1 MNKKTIIEELKNLD
15 VDLAILVNNIDNSE
29 YMKLEGALN
38 CRYEGGTTR
47 FYKRIGKKQAY
58 LSSEQGPEIR
68 NLCRKQYYTRLMK
81 AAKKERIQI
90 SRCLAILESG
100 TGMTDIDDVL
110 STLSEP
116 VRRIVKPLGIT
127 DEGFAARWLKEMKKG
142 RNRSHE
148 INSPMKA
155 PDGTTMKSKSEIIIA
170 NRLHS
175 FDIPYVYEE
184 RVTFDDGDHF
194 IYPDFIVLNKRTRKQ
209 YYWEH
214 FGKISDEDYVNK
226 QQIKLE
232 QYARNNIFPGDG
244 LLVSFESKERSLS
257 TEYVDLMIKKYL
269 L

>member
-1 MNKKTIIEELKNLD
+1 MNKKTIVEELKNLD
-15 VDLAILVNNIDNSE
+15 ADLAILVNNIENSD

-47 FYKRIGKKQAY
+47 FYRRIGRKQFY

-68 NLCRKQYYTRLMK
+68 NLCRKQYYMRLMD

-90 SRCLAILESG
+90 SRCLGILGSENGIS
-100 TGMTDIDDVL
+100 DIDDVF

-116 VRRIVKPLGIT
+116 VRETIKPVGLT
-127 DEGFAARWLKEMKKG
+127 DEGYAALWLKEMKKG
-142 RNRSHE
+142 RNRTHE

-170 NRLHS
+170 NR
-175 FDIPYVYEE
+175 FQAFEVPYVYEE

-209 YYWEH
+209 FFWEH
-214 FGKISDEDYVNK
+214 FGKISDEDYVSK
-226 QQIKLE
+226 QQVKLE

-244 LLVSFESKERSLS
+244 LLISFESKGRSLS
-257 TEYVDLMIKKYL
+257 TEYIDLMIKKYL